1 MSTPLLSS
9 FSSGGVRVLDAS
21 AVINL
26 NATDCAHDIL
36 RALGDRIVVVDTVVD
51 ELAVGTRT
59 SREDP
64 AKLQDLVAASAIE
77 LVTLGQVGSEHF
89 AALVAGRASETL
101 DDGEAASI
109 AFALESGGAVVIDE
123 RKANRICRER
133 FPQLRLACTVDIFL
147 HPAVGAALGRER
159 LISAVLSA
167 LQRAR
172 MQVPVHHLA
181 SVVDLVGVEQAGR
194 CPSLP
199 RSVREPLRQK

>member
-64 AKLQDLVAASAIE
+64 AKLQD
-77 LVTLGQVGSEHF
+77 
-89 AALVAGRASETL
+89 LVAGRASETL